1 MKKLTLLL
9 SIFVCACGSE
19 SNTNSTE
26 SQTTAEAQSA
36 LELKNAC
43 DFISAADVTEMFNI
57 QTEGMETYAKTPS
70 PNQTTCQYIWQGT
83 ASPSSGHQL
92 MITITM
98 NDEKAEMP
106 RRFSNMLR
114 IHLQDGMM
122 GVKQENI
129 KPSPVEGLGEFAYH
143 WAQLSFQNT
152 QKICFQKDENYL
164 VEVMYNANEA
174 VDNESIKSKLLEISN
189 TLQTKL

>member
-9 SIFVCACGSE
+9 SLFICACGSE

-26 SQTTAEAQSA
+26 SQATAEAQFA

-43 DFISAADVTEMFNI
+43 DFISATDVTEMFNI

-83 ASPSSGHQL
+83 ASPTSGNQL

-114 IHLQDGMM
+114 IHLQDGIM

-129 KPSPVEGLGEFAYH
+129 KPTPTEGLGEYAYH
-143 WAQLSFQNT
+143 WEQLSFQNT

-164 VEVMYNANEA
+164 IEVMHNANEA
-174 VDNESIKSKLLEISN
+174 IDNELVKTKLIEISK
-189 TLQTKL
+189 TLKIKL